1 VLYTLLIVR
10 TPLKGD
16 DYFCRQVNE
25 AAQRVQEAFLD
36 AIKPAITMRQANAM
50 LGDSTITQA
59 DTFDPQN
66 VKNFLQQLGNVL
78 QGWTFSGVLKSATE
92 DRHRLY
98 STFTKEADK
107 FHISVY
113 FGIQFHEL
121 PYYRVDRR
129 VIEIQKELAKIES
142 RATSDL
148 SKMTGAADRV
158 LATEL
163 EKRGYTNLGFEELF
177 ARIFDDEKLI
187 EELNMKTAS
196 VESQFPHFR
205 ETHIKKSEL
214 LSELNDLLIK
224 FYQTSPVLI
233 DYNRLMQGEEGITNY
248 FDIEVLKNKKMKRRE
263 AFLDTIKMPKEA
275 ADMLSGELGTVVE
288 TLCKVVR

>member
-1 VLYTLLIVR
+1 V
-10 TPLKGD
+10 
-16 DYFCRQVNE
+16 
-25 AAQRVQEAFLD
+25 
-36 AIKPAITMRQANAM
+36 
-50 LGDSTITQA
+50 
-59 DTFDPQN
+59 
-66 VKNFLQQLGNVL
+66 
-78 QGWTFSGVLKSATE
+78 
-92 DRHRLY
+92 
-98 STFTKEADK
+98 
-107 FHISVY
+107 
-113 FGIQFHEL
+113 L

-129 VIEIQKELAKIES
+129 VIEIQKELAKIED

-177 ARIFDDEKLI
+177 AKIFDDEKLI

-196 VESQFPHFR
+196 VESQFPQFW
-205 ETHIKKSEL
+205 ETHNKKSEL
-214 LSELNDLLIK
+214 LTELNDLLIK

-275 ADMLSGELGTVVE
+275 ADMLSGELGAVGE
-288 TLCKVVR
+288 TLRKVVR

>member
-1 VLYTLLIVR
+1 LVVR
-10 TPLKGD
+10 TPIKGD
-16 DYFCRQVNE
+16 DYFCRQVN
-25 AAQRVQEAFLD
+25 AAAEKVQGTFLE
-36 AIKPAITMRQANAM
+36 AIKPNIAMHHASAM
-50 LGDSTITQA
+50 LGDGTITQA

-78 QGWTFSGVLKSATE
+78 EGWTFSGILKSAT
-92 DRHRLY
+92 DDIHRLY
-98 STFTKEADK
+98 STFTKEAGK
-107 FHISVY
+107 FHVNAY
-113 FGIQFHEL
+113 FGIQFHVL

-129 VIEIQKELAKIES
+129 VIEIQKELAKIED

-177 ARIFDDEKLI
+177 AKIFDDEKLI
-187 EELNMKTAS
+187 EDLNMRTAS
-196 VESQFPHFR
+196 VESQFPQFG
-205 ETHIKKSEL
+205 ETHNKKSEL

-275 ADMLSGELGTVVE
+275 ADMLSGELGAVGE
-288 TLCKVVR
+288 TLRKVVR

>member
-1 VLYTLLIVR
+1 MR

-36 AIKPAITMRQANAM
+36 AIKSAITMRQANAM

-59 DTFDPQN
+59 ETFDPQN
-66 VKNFLQQLGNVL
+66 VQNFFQQLGNVL
-78 QGWTFSGVLKSATE
+78 EGWTFGGVLKSATE
-92 DRHRLY
+92 DVHRLY
-98 STFTKEADK
+98 SIFTKEADK
-107 FHISVY
+107 FYISVY

-129 VIEIQKELAKIES
+129 VIEIQKELAKIEG

-177 ARIFDDEKLI
+177 AKIFDDEKLI

-196 VESQFPHFR
+196 VESQFPQFGQLHN
-205 ETHIKKSEL
+205 KKSEL

-233 DYNRLMQGEEGITNY
+233 DYNGLMQGEEGITNY

-275 ADMLSGELGTVVE
+275 ADMLSGELGAVGE
-288 TLCKVVR
+288 TLRKFVR